1 MNRIYLDYAA
11 TTPLDPIVRQKM
23 EPFFSEEFG
32 NSSSIHTWGQKAEY
46 ALEDAR
52 ESVAASL
59 CCDPD
64 EIIFTSGGSE
74 SDNLAIRGVALMR
87 RKITGANRILISPVE
102 HPAVQE
108 TARQLRDDFSFNV
121 EFIPVDE
128 FGTVIPGELKR
139 LINKNTAV
147 VSIIYANNEIGTI
160 NPVMEI
166 SEICRELEVPFH
178 TDAVQA
184 AAHIPLNIKQSA
196 IDLLS
201 IGAHKFYGPKG
212 VGALFIREGLDLL
225 PLQTGGKQERSLRAG
240 THNIAYIVGLAE
252 ALRQTNENLVENT
265 KKVTTL
271 RDLLIEGVINTIPDS
286 KLTGHPKD
294 RLPNHASFVF
304 KNIDGNALLMV
315 LDQHGFACSSGS
327 ACKVGDPKPSEV
339 LVNLGIT
346 SVWASGSLRDTLGRK
361 STLEE
366 IQKLL
371 NILPGLIQS
380 LRQ

>member
-1 MNRIYLDYAA
+1 MDRIYLDYAA
-11 TTPLDPIVRQKM
+11 TTSLDPIVRQKM

-74 SDNLAIRGVALMR
+74 SDNLAIRGVAFMR
-87 RKITGANRILISPVE
+87 RKMTGANRILISPVE

-108 TARQLRDDFSFNV
+108 TTRQLRDDFGFSV
-121 EFIPVDE
+121 EYIPVDE
-128 FGTVIPGELKR
+128 FGRVIPGELKR
-139 LINKNTAV
+139 LLNKSTAV
-147 VSIIYANNEIGTI
+147 VTIIYANNEIGTI

-166 SEICRELEVPFH
+166 SEICREVEVPFH

-184 AAHIPLNIKQSA
+184 AAHMPLNIKRSA

-212 VGALFIREGLDLL
+212 AGALFIREGLALL
-225 PLQTGGKQERSLRAG
+225 PQQTGGKQERGLRAG

-339 LVNLGIT
+339 LINLGLT
-346 SVWASGSLRDTLGRK
+346 PDWASGSLRVTLGRK
-361 STLEE
+361 TTLEE

>member
-1 MNRIYLDYAA
+1 
-11 TTPLDPIVRQKM
+11 
-23 EPFFSEEFG
+23 
-32 NSSSIHTWGQKAEY
+32 
-46 ALEDAR
+46 
-52 ESVAASL
+52 
-59 CCDPD
+59 
-64 EIIFTSGGSE
+64 
-74 SDNLAIRGVALMR
+74 
-87 RKITGANRILISPVE
+87 
-102 HPAVQE
+102 
-108 TARQLRDDFSFNV
+108 
-121 EFIPVDE
+121 
-128 FGTVIPGELKR
+128 
-139 LINKNTAV
+139 
-147 VSIIYANNEIGTI
+147 
-160 NPVMEI
+160 
-166 SEICRELEVPFH
+166 
-178 TDAVQA
+178 
-184 AAHIPLNIKQSA
+184 
-196 IDLLS
+196 
-201 IGAHKFYGPKG
+201 
-212 VGALFIREGLDLL
+212 
-225 PLQTGGKQERSLRAG
+225 LRAG

-339 LVNLGIT
+339 LINLGLT
-346 SVWASGSLRDTLGRK
+346 PDWASGSLRVTLGRK
-361 STLEE
+361 TTLEE